1 VRTTTATL
9 LSGPSLGCYADV
21 LSRYQQLRGHV
32 QSTNNREKLSG
43 DAQQSSLCATLLRTV
58 PEIAVSLFK
67 KWAISV
73 TSQDGGV
80 IE

>member
-1 VRTTTATL
+1 MTL
-9 LSGPSLGCYADV
+9 LSCPSLGCCID
-21 LSRYQQLRGHV
+21 LLNRSQRFGGHV

-43 DAQQSSLCATLLRTV
+43 DAQQGSACATLLRTV

-67 KWAISV
+67 KWGISV
-73 TSQDGGV
+73 TSQDSGV